1 MTACHCS
8 CCSTDN
14 PWRADG
20 TPLAGGPTPEQVAA
34 QIWGAWRFP
43 AGSGPGADPAKGIPG
58 ADPTGRTTPT
68 RGLPVGEQ
76 LPFFL
81 EPNHPPK
88 WSNWSMHDWQ
98 RQVGTQLR
106 LKLTC
111 RRDGQDPL
119 DADSGTLL

>member
-1 MTACHCS
+1 
-8 CCSTDN
+8 
-14 PWRADG
+14 
-20 TPLAGGPTPEQVAA
+20 
-34 QIWGAWRFP
+34 
-43 AGSGPGADPAKGIPG
+43 
-58 ADPTGRTTPT
+58 
-68 RGLPVGEQ
+68 LPVGEQ

-111 RRDGQDPL
+111 RRDGQDPWTLTAELSYDGL
-119 DADSGTLL
+119 DVANIDIP